1 MWAFV
6 NRKIDWKC
14 CYNMLN
20 HAFSEYY
27 IYSKTQIFYAFF
39 GEGKNARYN
48 GMQGIRIEIALEYE
62 FEAKHTIKE
71 KGFMNGKL
79 K

>member
-1 MWAFV
+1 MYISATERTFCAQFCLALFCAF
-6 NRKIDWKC
+6 
-14 CYNMLN
+14 
-20 HAFSEYY
+20 AEYY